1 MAGGGGRII
10 VIGGGVIG
18 LACAAWL
25 ARRGAEVLVLERFE
39 HVHNLG
45 SHGGHTRVT
54 RRAYH
59 EGSAYVPLVTESEGL
74 WEQLE
79 RDPGAGGPGSILVR
93 SGLIEA
99 GPVDDRDLKE
109 VFAACVAHGLEHRV
123 HDASALWDRYGLRV
137 PPEWIGCET
146 PSGGYLRVGPA
157 MNGLRRAAM
166 AAGAS
171 FRYQAEVKE
180 IACGQTLRVL
190 LESGELLPCE
200 RIVVAAGAYLQPL
213 LPSRLRGLFA
223 VRRRILAWSSPP
235 SEARE
240 RLAELPVWAVFAP
253 RGMYYGFPYGDHGV
267 AGFKLACHRY
277 QAPSDPK
284 NLSAE
289 AALREVKA
297 DELIEL
303 DQFLAEFLPAARGPW
318 ASAEVCL
325 YNCTP
330 SGDFLVDRHPDDAR
344 VILTGGFSGH
354 GFKFAPAIARLVGE
368 LLDRGEAADLP
379 SIFRWPHHLAGPSF

>member
-10 VIGGGVIG
+10 VIGGGVVG
-18 LACAAWL
+18 LACAASL
-25 ARRGAEVLVLERFE
+25 ARGGAEVVVLERFE

-59 EGSAYVPLVTESEGL
+59 EGSAYVPLCVESEER
-74 WEQLE
+74 WQELE
-79 RDPGAGGPGSILVR
+79 CEEGAEGAGSILVR
-93 SGLIEA
+93 CGLIEA

-123 HDASALWDRYGLRV
+123 HDAAALWERYGLRV
-137 PPEWIGCET
+137 SPEWIGCET
-146 PSGGYLRVGPA
+146 PSGGYLRVGAA

-171 FRYQAEVKE
+171 FRYQTEVKE
-180 IACGQTLRVL
+180 IVCGQTLRVL

-200 RIVVAAGAYLQPL
+200 RIVVAAGAYLQRL
-213 LPSRLRGLFA
+213 LPSRLRDFFA
-223 VRRRILAWSSPP
+223 VRRRILAWSTPP
-235 SEARE
+235 AEARE
-240 RLAELPVWAVFAP
+240 RLAKLPVWAVFAP
-253 RGMYYGFPYGDHGV
+253 QGMYYGFPYGDHGV

-277 QAPSDPK
+277 WAPSDPED
-284 NLSAE
+284 LSADVVE
-289 AALREVKA
+289 RRIAG
-297 DELIEL
+297 DELDEL
-303 DQFLAEFLPAARGPW
+303 DGFLAEFLPAARGPW

-344 VILTGGFSGH
+344 VILAGGFSGH
-354 GFKFAPAIARLVGE
+354 GFKFAPVIARLVGE
-368 LLDRGEAADLP
+368 LLDGGEAAGVP
-379 SIFRWPHHLAGPSF
+379 SIFRWSHHLAGPSW